1 MLRRVPA
8 RETAG
13 TIIFHAGGG
22 SMAVIEFLKEWSK
35 TFNADA
41 AAGANHTIQFKTG
54 QPAYVTIKD
63 GTCTLTEGNAPSAD
77 VTLVMADEDLV
88 ALLKGELN
96 GMMAFMTGKLQLEGD
111 MMLAQKLGNY
121 FPRK

>member
-1 MLRRVPA
+1 MPL
-8 RETAG
+8 
-13 TIIFHAGGG
+13 ID
-22 SMAVIEFLKEWSK
+22 FLKQWSK
-35 TFNADA
+35 SFDPSA
-41 AAGANHTIQFKTG
+41 AAGTNCNIQFKTS

-63 GTCTLTEGNAPSAD
+63 GTCTLTEGTAPAAD
-77 VTLVMADEDLV
+77 VTLVMADDDLM

-111 MMLAQKLGNY
+111 MMLGQKLASF